1 MSKRYSLIINIAMIV
16 IGIIGMLLYFI
27 SNNRK
32 VVQSQQTQQVQQVE
46 VPQERISVAVA
57 KKDLIAGMV
66 LTSSDFTEESRTVTK
81 DSDEIKNFQ
90 ITDSI
95 NEWMVRDAIK
105 SGTEIPVHSLI
116 KPGTDEYIN
125 MSVKPGQIV
134 YGFSIQRADSYL
146 FTNLKAGEGVDIYL
160 SYNLLQATSDDGH
173 VTTIPTI
180 DTSLS
185 QDIISNRRF
194 KILLKNKKIL
204 SIQTT
209 AKGLA
214 EKVVS
219 ESTTPMSKEGY
230 MLVELTPDEVRML
243 KGLDGGKFY
252 IFPTTDGLTQPE
264 IKPENSV
271 LIDAEGQWPIDNR
284 NILFNEIKAIEKKE
298 EPVEEKKVKEYRGAS
313 ESK

>member
-1 MSKRYSLIINIAMIV
+1 MSKKYSLIINIAMIV

-66 LTSSDFTEESRTVTK
+66 LTSSDFTQESRTVAK

-90 ITDSI
+90 INDSI

-116 KPGTDEYIN
+116 KPGTHEYIK

-146 FTNLKAGEGVDIYL
+146 FTNLKAGGGVDIYL
-160 SYNLLQATSDDGH
+160 SYNLLQTTSDDGH
-173 VTTIPTI
+173 VTTTSTI
-180 DTSLS
+180 DTA

-194 KILLKNKKIL
+194 KLLLKNKKIL
-204 SIQTT
+204 SLETT
-209 AKGLA
+209 TKGLA

-219 ESTTPMSKEGY
+219 DNTTPMSKEGY
-230 MLVELTPDEVRML
+230 MLVELTPDEVRIL

-252 IFPTTDGLTQPE
+252 IFPTTDGITQPE

-271 LIDAEGQWPIDNR
+271 LIGAEGQWPIDNR

-298 EPVEEKKVKEYRGAS
+298 ESVEEKKVKEYRGAS

>member
-1 MSKRYSLIINIAMIV
+1 MSKKYSLIINIAMIV

-66 LTSSDFTEESRTVTK
+66 LTSSDFTQESRTVAK

-90 ITDSI
+90 INDSI
-95 NEWMVRDAIK
+95 NEWMLKNAIK
-105 SGTEIPVHSLI
+105 AGTEIPVHSLI

-173 VTTIPTI
+173 VTTTPTI
-180 DTSLS
+180 DTE
-185 QDIISNRRF
+185 QGIISNRRF
-194 KILLKNKKIL
+194 KLLFKNKKIL

-209 AKGLA
+209 VKGLA

-219 ESTTPMSKEGY
+219 ESTTPMSKEGF
-230 MLVELTPDEVRML
+230 MLVELTPDEVRIL
-243 KGLDGGKFY
+243 KGLDGGRFY
-252 IFPTTDGLTQPE
+252 IFPTTDGITQPE
-264 IKPENSV
+264 INPENSV
-271 LIDAEGQWPIDNR
+271 LIGAEGQWPIENR
-284 NILFNEIKAIEKKE
+284 NILFN
-298 EPVEEKKVKEYRGAS
+298 
-313 ESK
+313 

>member
-1 MSKRYSLIINIAMIV
+1 MSKKYSLIINIAMIV

-66 LTSSDFTEESRTVTK
+66 LTSSDFTQESRTVAK

-90 ITDSI
+90 INDSI

-116 KPGTDEYIN
+116 KPGTHEYIK

-146 FTNLKAGEGVDIYL
+146 FTNLKAGGGVDIYL
-160 SYNLLQATSDDGH
+160 SYNLLQTTSDDGH
-173 VTTIPTI
+173 VTTTSTI
-180 DTSLS
+180 DTA

-194 KILLKNKKIL
+194 KLLLKNKKIL
-204 SIQTT
+204 SLETT
-209 AKGLA
+209 TKGLA

-219 ESTTPMSKEGY
+219 DNTTPMSKEGY
-230 MLVELTPDEVRML
+230 MLVELTPDEVRIL

-252 IFPTTDGLTQPE
+252 IFTTTDGITQPE

-271 LIDAEGQWPIDNR
+271 LIGAEGQWPIDNR

-298 EPVEEKKVKEYRGAS
+298 ESVEEKKVKEYRGAS

>member
-1 MSKRYSLIINIAMIV
+1 MSKKYSLIINIAMIV
-16 IGIIGMLLYFI
+16 IGIIGMLIYFI

-32 VVQSQQTQQVQQVE
+32 AERSQQVQQIE
-46 VPQERISVAVA
+46 VPQEKISVAVA
-57 KKDLIAGMV
+57 QRDLSAGML
-66 LTSSDFTEESRTVTK
+66 LTPSDFTQESRTVTK
-81 DSDEIKNFQ
+81 DSDEVKNFQ
-90 ITDSI
+90 LSDSI

-105 SGTEIPVHSLI
+105 AGTEIPVHSLI
-116 KPGTDEYIN
+116 KPGTHEYIK

-146 FTNLKAGEGVDIYL
+146 FTNLKAGGGVDIYL
-160 SYNLLQATSDDGH
+160 SYNLLQTTSDDGH
-173 VTTIPTI
+173 VTTTSTI
-180 DTSLS
+180 DTA

-194 KILLKNKKIL
+194 KLLLKNKKIL
-204 SIQTT
+204 SLETT
-209 AKGLA
+209 TKGLA

-219 ESTTPMSKEGY
+219 DNTTPMSKEGY
-230 MLVELTPDEVRML
+230 MLVELTPDEVRIL

-252 IFPTTDGLTQPE
+252 IFPTTDGITQPE

-271 LIDAEGQWPIDNR
+271 LIGAEGQWPIDNR

-298 EPVEEKKVKEYRGAS
+298 ESVEEKKVKEYRGAS

>member
-1 MSKRYSLIINIAMIV
+1 MIV
-16 IGIIGMLLYFI
+16 IGIIGMLIYFI

-32 VVQSQQTQQVQQVE
+32 VVQPQQTQQVQQVE
-46 VPQERISVAVA
+46 VPQEMISVAVA

-81 DSDEIKNFQ
+81 DSDEIKNFK

-95 NEWMVRDAIK
+95 KEWMVRDAIK

-116 KPGTDEYIN
+116 KPGTHEYIK

-173 VTTIPTI
+173 VTTTPTI
-180 DTSLS
+180 DTALS

-209 AKGLA
+209 AKGLT

-219 ESTTPMSKEGY
+219 DSTTPMSKEGY

-271 LIDAEGQWPIDNR
+271 LIGAEGQWPIDNR
-284 NILFNEIKAIEKKE
+284 NILFNDIKSIEKKE
-298 EPVEEKKVKEYRGAS
+298 KPVVEIKVEEEKVKEYRGAS
-313 ESK
+313 ERK